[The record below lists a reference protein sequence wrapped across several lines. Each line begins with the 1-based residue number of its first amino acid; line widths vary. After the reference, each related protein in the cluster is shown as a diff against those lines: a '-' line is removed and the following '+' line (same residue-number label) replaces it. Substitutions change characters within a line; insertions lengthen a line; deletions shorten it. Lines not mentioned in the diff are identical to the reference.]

1 MRVYLC
7 KDFDVRC
14 LHCRRVV
21 SYSQRY
27 DSYFCMPCNLWLEEQ
42 CSEPQCEF
50 CAGRAEE
57 PDGLADLDEAKPAE
71 AEHLPLVISQIP
83 STQPSNV
90 QAAPHPEP
98 SRSLPAPRS
107 DAHFWSR
114 LSRVL

>member
-14 LHCRRVV
+14 SHCRRVV

-42 CSEPQCEF
+42 CSEPRCEF

-57 PDGLADLDEAKPAE
+57 PDGVTDLDAAKPAE
-71 AEHLPLVISQIP
+71 AERLPPLISQTP
-83 STQPSNV
+83 SIQLSKV
-90 QAAPHPEP
+90 QAASHPEP
-98 SRSLPAPRS
+98 SSARPAPRS